1 MPDVNEARRVT
12 INELDKAYND
22 TRNLVGD
29 LVKKSKSGNSITL
42 VQLKLDK
49 MKLYIDTLKTL
60 DAAQV
65 RGGRKTRRNRRK

>member
-1 MPDVNEARRVT
+1 MPGVDEARRVT

-22 TRNLVGD
+22 TRYLVDD
-29 LVKKSKSGNSITL
+29 LVKKSRSGNSITL

-49 MKLYIDTLKTL
+49 MKIYIDTLKTL
-60 DAAQV
+60 GTAQV